1 MKNNQFDF
9 TQFMNQD
16 AMQFM
21 NQDAML
27 KSMEGMPNLDFSSFT
42 NMVKNNAEAIT
53 STNQM
58 ASESIQSILKRG
70 ADSLQKNAT
79 EMFNSMK
86 DATSAGDVEQM
97 SSCQQKY
104 LKSMIENNINNTK
117 EILDMTSKST
127 REVLD
132 VFGKSMNEN
141 LNKAFKNKRN

>member
-1 MKNNQFDF
+1 MENNQFDF
-9 TQFMNQD
+9 
-16 AMQFM
+16 MQFM
-21 NQDAML
+21 NQEALL
-27 KSMEGMPNLDFSSFT
+27 KSMQGMPAFDFSSFA
-42 NMVKNNAEAIT
+42 NIVKSNAEAIT

-58 ASESIQSILKRG
+58 ASESMQSILKRG

-104 LKSMIENNINNTK
+104 LKSTIENNINNTK

-132 VFGKSMNEN
+132 VFGKSMSEN
-141 LNKAFKNKRN
+141 LSKSFKK